1 VIVRVITR
9 ILLCVGTSITL
20 PAGLEAPQRSSTAPS
35 HAELDVAI
43 SYSAQRNNLAG
54 GNSFSQQG
62 GSMEV
67 AARVYHGLGL
77 AMNIAGTHAS
87 GISSSGVDLTTV
99 TTTFGPRDTWSHPL
113 YAGSQRSSISSGRH

>member
-1 VIVRVITR
+1 MRLITR

-20 PAGLEAPQRSSTAPS
+20 SAALEAQQRSSTTPS

-43 SYSAQRNNLAG
+43 IYGAQRSTLAG
-54 GNSFSQQG
+54 GSDFWQQG

-67 AARVYHGLGL
+67 AATVYHGLGL

-87 GISSSGVDLTTV
+87 GISSSGVDLTMV
-99 TTTFGPRDTWSHPL
+99 TTTFGPRYT
-113 YAGSQRSSISSGRH
+113 